1 MGSIP
6 TRSRHPG
13 RARSASPKPVA
24 GGSARRRRGEARA
37 FLPARLPILL
47 PVFLLWA
54 TPVALGAQQPDTT
67 ARRAGVPAADTTPL
81 PVADSARAD
90 SAGSHR
96 IAPLG
101 ALARS
106 LVMPGWGQASV
117 GRPVRG
123 AFYFAAEAGSLFMVI
138 KSQQKLAAARR
149 ALAAGRADSSLVESR
164 VSQREDWIVLSV
176 FWAVLSGVDAWVS
189 ANLSDFQH
197 PLTPP
202 PDGTPGAALQIRVPV
217 GGPP

>member
-1 MGSIP
+1 MAFPDRG
-6 TRSRHPG
+6 
-13 RARSASPKPVA
+13 A
-24 GGSARRRRGEARA
+24 GGPARRRRVGARA
-37 FLPARLPILL
+37 LL
-47 PVFLLWA
+47 LALVLGLLQA
-54 TPVALGAQQPDTT
+54 VPRAPLFAQQTDSTS
-67 ARRAGVPAADTTPL
+67 RAGTPAAADTTPRI
-81 PVADSARAD
+81 AGDTARVD
-90 SAGSHR
+90 SAGR
-96 IAPLG
+96 RVIAPLA

-106 LVMPGWGQASV
+106 LLVPGWGQASV

-123 AFYFAAEAGSLFMVI
+123 AFYFAAGAGSMFMII
-138 KSQQKLAAARR
+138 KSQQKLDAARS

-164 VSQREDWIVLSV
+164 VSQREDWIVLYV